1 MRPEEAIQAKEQP
14 PNVPLLAGYL
24 CGIIIPLLVV
34 GIVSGTLLRHV
45 IQLIPVALALVLTVR
60 KTVWGPSAALPLMFF
75 WLVLMVIIW
84 LFLLGVTTIMTG
96 HFTPVEI
103 AMTII
108 IGASCT
114 GGVITSLRHP
124 GKGRPGWRILVFIIF
139 LGLQVFVTWISF
151 QRSVAHD

>member
-1 MRPEEAIQAKEQP
+1 MRPEEAIRAEKQP
-14 PNVPLLAGYL
+14 ANIPLLAGYL

-34 GIVSGTLLRHV
+34 GLVSGTLLRHV

-60 KTVWGPSAALPLMFF
+60 KTAWGPSAALPIAVF

-84 LFLLGVTTIMTG
+84 LFLFGVTTIMTG

-124 GKGRPGWRILVFIIF
+124 GNTPLGWRILIFIIF
-139 LGLQVFVTWISF
+139 VGLQVFVTWISF
-151 QRSVAHD
+151 QRSLAYD